1 MDARTGFEWSKWKY
15 ASDITSFLIYA
26 SSLMI
31 ADICTLKLKSINHL
45 LKCQQQIITFFF
57 FLKCK
62 NVVNTQICTG
72 SDVFLEENKLEKQ
85 AASGKNASSSSFRPS
100 PEICQFPLISQQTR
114 ERLPPFLSL
123 SLYRLSFFIHNFHIT
138 LLLFCR
144 VTFFRQYKINICV

>member
-1 MDARTGFEWSKWKY
+1 
-15 ASDITSFLIYA
+15 
-26 SSLMI
+26 MI
-31 ADICTLKLKSINHL
+31 ADICTLKLKSINPL

-100 PEICQFPLISQQTR
+100 PEICHSFLSSLNKPGRGFLLFS
-114 ERLPPFLSL
+114 LSL
-123 SLYRLSFFIHNFHIT
+123 STDYLFLSITFTLHFSYFVELRFSDSTKLTSVFRLVEKQN
-138 LLLFCR
+138 
-144 VTFFRQYKINICV
+144 